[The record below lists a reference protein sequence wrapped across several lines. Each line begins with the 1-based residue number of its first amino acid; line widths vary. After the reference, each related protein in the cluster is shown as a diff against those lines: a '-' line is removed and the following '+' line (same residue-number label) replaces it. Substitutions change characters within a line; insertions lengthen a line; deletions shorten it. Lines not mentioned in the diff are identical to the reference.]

1 MQRRTS
7 LLRSVHPCPAGSR
20 KTAEV
25 NGKNASNHK
34 KRHLPPKPGE
44 RSLNVKRDEKLVC
57 HRTSSS
63 SRPPGNTKLVVGK
76 KDAHLNHELRVSR
89 AATMKS
95 KCPRKTSQK
104 LVSNPPTRKVSCSG
118 GNTKKERAESK
129 VYHEKIVHEART
141 EKVSVPKIPK
151 ILVTLVESESW
162 RSSSSTTQRR
172 VLHSHSGD
180 SVETQAEAIDT
191 DEVIDSGQTSDTL
204 DSFECFTD
212 SQNETTSSSDSDKFD
227 RLQFKSQ
234 ECKTGGEAE
243 RGSGTGQGHFPTLNA
258 TAAPD
263 SLYYKIKSTSLGG
276 RSQNQHPVGSLKI
289 PHKSGFDLIPS
300 STKIGALAHSS
311 QEEFSWIG
319 WNSANWHY
327 QNTQPLNRWGSA
339 GGTVDGSAN
348 KDTSNKY
355 PLKVGNK
362 PISNRCNSL
371 VHKESSRNKHVFIS
385 GATQPHILVDASGEN
400 DVTKVTYMNQ
410 TQSGEEDLSESGSR
424 AIISQATYTQT
435 SLTVKKEVE
444 IGAGAECHQAD
455 REPSTV
461 GSLSTLPPFTLPEHC
476 TQLDCLV
483 GDDGPNIVLSPS
495 YEAPLAGILTTEG
508 CQKKLSLP
516 NEEVHLQRSEAFTPE
531 MNENGCDEDE
541 STICDDP
548 ILMLTNSE
556 FVKVKNSTGIAPELV
571 QREMREDAVT
581 IEGQIPRKRMIS
593 IRTKNLTEKQK
604 QQILLSLSWN
614 PSRITESLDASL
626 YATCLER
633 KKLLSQPN
641 DSKMPLSKKIIPPSS
656 AYVKQWSL
664 SEESVH
670 TVVELNPTY
679 MKAIETVISPTCPQN
694 FVEVY
699 YDASLCMTR
708 AGPVRSR
715 DVSAA
720 VNVLIDLDQNTF
732 SVPDLDSSVVTSDV
746 DTVTLEHDF
755 QNAGSQKSYLRKKK
769 KKTSGLKYFTQFEE
783 FFNASYTLSSP
794 TTHERVQPESIDEA
808 DREKITFTYSS
819 DFCRVER
826 CELPPIPTSDVYNFL
841 CFQKQVNVP
850 LHAEIV
856 QCINEGL
863 LSDNDSDGELSN
875 PDSKSMLHYSV
886 AKRDI
891 GHSSTVVSK
900 TSKQIMNTR
909 VIANVQSYGKN
920 QHGAVD
926 EVEINHSN
934 SSRCGCNRSFTGVS
948 HVQGPSSG
956 RSDNCGTWGQMCS
969 DPGRMANSGG
979 GCSSGGQNATKCP
992 SSCPI
997 KSVNDI
1003 SKETDINKIA
1013 ASCIRRY
1020 TLEESKAL
1028 ATSSPMYRPNPCSP
1042 TQKSCDN
1049 MKPTASCP
1057 EEQMSTTP
1065 KMPGKKVEG
1074 QAELSLKPLSSPKC
1088 RQNYSRMRQN
1098 ESVTADS
1105 SDGQCRRGLQSS
1117 SMCRPTKPQ
1126 NDKCM
1131 RNSTESFDDF
1141 KSFCNPGYSQPSPPT
1156 NMQRNPAN
1164 RKSGR
1169 HSPCRIAITGCER
1182 PVLPSYCPPRISN
1195 PEIDSRDRFSR
1206 RRTDYGVCGD
1216 MSKSTSRFLNTG
1228 EDGECGGSSQRL
1240 TGGEKMNRD
1249 CCQQSSRYPISPSP
1263 KWNNTTAKDVSCD
1276 CLKGNRPQDSRNE
1289 DQELRYGDDSCQK
1302 NPGGYSFKIKYT
1314 EVEEADSPSTP
1325 DASDNDCLGKPNQL
1339 QVKDRNRHSPNECS
1353 CKSPCKTPSNS
1364 QHASCKYSVEDYSR
1378 DDDEVGY
1385 QGCEN
1390 FDGDTGACP
1399 DDYYGNDSSVPPFL
1413 QDESS
1418 CGRIRASKH
1427 TYEDP
1432 SAIMMQRYQQN
1443 YMSCS
1448 PDFAEFSRSPHQP
1461 QQRYMEE
1468 NRGCM
1473 HQMWSDMERSPNW
1486 HGNTKN
1492 SERARCM
1499 SRAHSEECPSPYPVC
1514 KKSCGIR
1521 RKRSRKR
1528 CVSRRQPTQK
1538 CSGRPRKVVKLSR
1551 RASMELE
1558 RRYAAQVPR
1567 SESSLACEAARNK
1580 RRYSPPDSCRED
1592 AIVSGENKKCLCRSS
1607 SRCVMVNPCYRNN
1620 RAALL
1625 RRKFNAA
1632 KIEEEGD
1639 PCCCVMLFRS
1649 TPVQG
1654 NDFSP
1659 GQFSESCEER
1669 EGGAF
1674 NCCMNGEQVE
1684 RDPCRKPKSPCSRS
1698 PIPLNG
1704 CQPRERDTEAKKNSC
1719 RSNTPCL
1726 NIDLKGKKIMLRKFE
1741 NTTNCA
1747 SSELTLPENMC
1758 GKNSANND
1766 ISIALGDKTIII
1778 KNPDSNDQV
1787 CFESK
1792 YGQWAPDSCSQS
1804 GSSCVDSVVSRHM
1817 GCTKQ
1822 HRQKSPCKRKCGSA
1836 AVRKRSTPLKTCSL
1850 RETSTC
1856 ERSAGIK
1863 PSVCQPSVC
1872 VALDFVPDVQEP
1884 PPKEPLNKLCTP
1896 TKSIQTKK
1904 SPGFCP
1910 CTQISNGAMP
1920 CSKRPTKVNS
1930 PPASS
1935 PQSGSLRTTPI
1946 RQWNTPP
1953 TCHPGS
1959 VGNSNS
1965 RSKSPGGYNSTP
1977 CYQPYRATAQNASA
1991 DGGQRGGCKPS
2002 GCSKVSE
2009 ASGEPSKKTA
2019 PTQTTK
2025 EEESKEGDKKEKCT
2039 QCAKKRSFF
2048 ARMCDKFKKKCAK
2061 ANAQNQTDEEVK
2073 DDDSDDTDTGD
2084 GSKCMPVNDTTS
2096 CSLRFNETRS
2106 YNCSACSTSRCVS
2119 NQSHSFMDFT
2129 DDPTTNLQLT
2139 MRSWNNTAKRI
2150 MPPVPCQ
2157 RAYSLEIAKMHN
2169 GPTEVNKLKS
2179 AVVPKGKDQ
2188 VPKPWQGSEK
2198 ASAIKVP
2205 EASLTPRVMNAS
2217 PLRSSS
2223 NSFGFPSPHENA
2235 KIQSIKAVIQA
2246 PKMPKYTFAR
2256 CQNDRLLPDSRFAV
2270 ISPSLHHKA
2279 SIMTN
2284 GYEANENTE
2293 VEPLTPMGQKKGEKI
2308 PLQYSFQVEGRRIHV
2323 KVDKE
2328 GVFHVQEVGKP
2339 PSPPPSVNV
2348 VKSGEK
2354 LRPNTNGVNGERS
2367 TSLGSSIKATDKAG
2381 EIQSQPSSSAQL
2393 ESESSGKSIGV
2404 NGTPNKCS
2412 ISRSKNSPIHEIL
2425 RRSIRSLSGKLT
2437 PRFSCQAN
2445 QQMGNSHTVIEEEK
2459 MSGSD
2464 CEFWVPLTASEIP
2477 FQTDSKRITSK
2488 IFSTNSPLKMH
2499 NTSEESMIPCNQ
2511 NDHQAILDHC
2521 RGTRRRDSTT
2531 SSQMLFRGVGTAV
2544 GSSYTD
2550 ALPIVS
2556 STKSHRSKKKKRVYA
2571 NAESEN
2577 VNKPVSYTHY
2587 SNYKSGDCV
2596 QKRGSWADERDCI
2609 VEDFDSYP
2617 KTKNSTL
2624 FTYDCQSDS
2633 ETSIGISA
2641 SMNMG
2646 KQLRLQ
2652 AGYMDSAKPATP
2664 YHHFSLLGFSG
2675 GEEDSTRPH
2684 VEKQHAPII
2693 RSNSA
2698 PLFLRKKTLSNHLFS
2713 NQGTPEPALSN
2724 SDTDNIMETPFNE
2737 DYCDLQEGTEAQA
2750 QADLTNRNNS
2760 AREEGR
2766 ITTRKVS
2773 NRKIYI
2779 EEFLQQCSNFS
2790 NQNNYFKSHHEQ
2802 VTHPQLTT
2810 LRSPRLLPPLNDSLV
2825 CGDVKKIVS
2834 VGSQLSN
2841 EKEKNVTMFPV
2852 EIDKDDTSLRNDG
2865 NSTESVKEKSSDS
2878 ETEDP
2883 SPMSTTLTLLLE
2895 GLCGT
2900 GGGAMDSRVSTRSE
2914 PQRFNTKCKKRP
2926 CVNENVRCAS
2936 KPTTNG
2942 QNKGEGKRVE
2952 TSAHNCLKF
2961 KENKSFLLRKR
2972 QNCNHTSVRCMACLK
2987 KQQKQTLAKPE
2998 IHFFA
3003 KGILK
3008 HPFRKA
3014 RRKDKRSP
3022 KDTIF
3027 KKSSKGSPRSET
3039 KKRRRG
3045 HLTKPSGDRCCCASL
3060 SRRWRSSSRHKTRSH
3075 ASSCCNRMASFGIDT
3090 DGYGPNTS
3098 TECYTFQ
3105 LVEPSVSIEQP
3116 SPDFSRCKYDPLM
3129 HQSRL
3134 FRQCSDVSVAPRSAS
3149 LSQYSRKHFVS
3160 ASSPKSR
3167 SVSMPTAEENE
3178 DDGEVEN
3185 STKFGKPNFIFPPPY
3200 NTSHAPGKLSL
3211 NSSSKTGEC
3220 QSLMGDCMA
3229 NRQSSCLKMKTALP
3243 IWDVKASTPPLLMV
3257 PSSRSQSDESSFVS
3271 SPITSLNTSE
3281 AEV

>member
-1 MQRRTS
+1 MRKLVTFTRIKVNQYVTATETSNSVFEESNGKDNGRFEESKTVEKGNKS
-7 LLRSVHPCPAGSR
+7 LLVGAI
-20 KTAEV
+20 AMI
-25 NGKNASNHK
+25 NGKATRVGPNSTYNGTGEGIGMGDINAVLKSVK
-34 KRHLPPKPGE
+34 T
-44 RSLNVKRDEKLVC
+44 RS
-57 HRTSSS
+57 
-63 SRPPGNTKLVVGK
+63 TKLASRSHLKALK
-76 KDAHLNHELRVSR
+76 KIRLILEDLTKALFKRVAIWSCKQLTQWKTCLNAPQNITEYL
-89 AATMKS
+89 KS
-95 KCPRKTSQK
+95 
-104 LVSNPPTRKVSCSG
+104 
-118 GNTKKERAESK
+118 
-129 VYHEKIVHEART
+129 
-141 EKVSVPKIPK
+141 
-151 ILVTLVESESW
+151 
-162 RSSSSTTQRR
+162 
-172 VLHSHSGD
+172 
-180 SVETQAEAIDT
+180 
-191 DEVIDSGQTSDTL
+191 SGQ
-204 DSFECFTD
+204 
-212 SQNETTSSSDSDKFD
+212 N
-227 RLQFKSQ
+227 
-234 ECKTGGEAE
+234 
-243 RGSGTGQGHFPTLNA
+243 RG
-258 TAAPD
+258 D
-263 SLYYKIKSTSLGG
+263 WKIS
-276 RSQNQHPVGSLKI
+276 
-289 PHKSGFDLIPS
+289 
-300 STKIGALAHSS
+300 
-311 QEEFSWIG
+311 
-319 WNSANWHY
+319 Y
-327 QNTQPLNRWGSA
+327 
-339 GGTVDGSAN
+339 
-348 KDTSNKY
+348 
-355 PLKVGNK
+355 
-362 PISNRCNSL
+362 
-371 VHKESSRNKHVFIS
+371 FI
-385 GATQPHILVDASGEN
+385 
-400 DVTKVTYMNQ
+400 
-410 TQSGEEDLSESGSR
+410 
-424 AIISQATYTQT
+424 
-435 SLTVKKEVE
+435 
-444 IGAGAECHQAD
+444 
-455 REPSTV
+455 
-461 GSLSTLPPFTLPEHC
+461 
-476 TQLDCLV
+476 
-483 GDDGPNIVLSPS
+483 
-495 YEAPLAGILTTEG
+495 
-508 CQKKLSLP
+508 
-516 NEEVHLQRSEAFTPE
+516 
-531 MNENGCDEDE
+531 
-541 STICDDP
+541 
-548 ILMLTNSE
+548 
-556 FVKVKNSTGIAPELV
+556 
-571 QREMREDAVT
+571 
-581 IEGQIPRKRMIS
+581 
-593 IRTKNLTEKQK
+593 
-604 QQILLSLSWN
+604 
-614 PSRITESLDASL
+614 
-626 YATCLER
+626 
-633 KKLLSQPN
+633 
-641 DSKMPLSKKIIPPSS
+641 
-656 AYVKQWSL
+656 
-664 SEESVH
+664 
-670 TVVELNPTY
+670 
-679 MKAIETVISPTCPQN
+679 
-694 FVEVY
+694 
-699 YDASLCMTR
+699 
-708 AGPVRSR
+708 
-715 DVSAA
+715 
-720 VNVLIDLDQNTF
+720 
-732 SVPDLDSSVVTSDV
+732 
-746 DTVTLEHDF
+746 
-755 QNAGSQKSYLRKKK
+755 
-769 KKTSGLKYFTQFEE
+769 
-783 FFNASYTLSSP
+783 
-794 TTHERVQPESIDEA
+794 
-808 DREKITFTYSS
+808 
-819 DFCRVER
+819 
-826 CELPPIPTSDVYNFL
+826 
-841 CFQKQVNVP
+841 VNVP

-863 LSDNDSDGELSN
+863 LSNNDSDGELSN

-886 AKRDI
+886 AKRDG
-891 GHSSTVVSK
+891 GHSSTAVSK
-900 TSKQIMNTR
+900 TSKQITNTR

-969 DPGRMANSGG
+969 DPDRMANSGE

-1028 ATSSPMYRPNPCSP
+1028 ATSPHMYRPNPCSP

-1057 EEQMSTTP
+1057 GEQMSTTS

-1088 RQNYSRMRQN
+1088 GQNYPRMRQN
-1098 ESVTADS
+1098 ESVMADS
-1105 SDGQCRRGLQSS
+1105 SDGQYRRGLQSS
-1117 SMCRPTKPQ
+1117 SMCRPPKPQ

-1131 RNSTESFDDF
+1131 RNSTDSLDDF
-1141 KSFCNPGYSQPSPPT
+1141 KSFCNPGYSQPRPPT

-1206 RRTDYGVCGD
+1206 GRTDYGVCGD
-1216 MSKSTSRFLNTG
+1216 MGKSTSRFLNTG

-1249 CCQQSSRYPISPSP
+1249 CCQQSSRYPTSPSP

-1276 CLKGNRPQDSRNE
+1276 CLKGNRPHDLRNE

-1302 NPGGYSFKIKYT
+1302 NPGGYFFKIKYT

-1325 DASDNDCLGKPNQL
+1325 DASDDDCLGKPNQL
-1339 QVKDRNRHSPNECS
+1339 QARDRNHHSPNECS
-1353 CKSPCKTPSNS
+1353 CKSPCKTPSNP
-1364 QHASCKYSVEDYSR
+1364 QYASCKYSVEDYSR

-1390 FDGDTGACP
+1390 FDGDTRVCP

-1413 QDESS
+1413 QNESS

-1432 SAIMMQRYQQN
+1432 SALMMQRCQQN
-1443 YMSCS
+1443 YMSYS
-1448 PDFAEFSRSPHQP
+1448 PDFVDFSRSPHQP

-1486 HGNTKN
+1486 QRNKKN
-1492 SERARCM
+1492 SERARYM

-1514 KKSCGIR
+1514 KKTCGIR

-1528 CVSRRQPTQK
+1528 CVSRRQPAQK

-1592 AIVSGENKKCLCRSS
+1592 AIMSGENKKCLCRSS

-1639 PCCCVMLFRS
+1639 PCCCITLFRS

-1674 NCCMNGEQVE
+1674 NYCMNGEQVE
-1684 RDPCRKPKSPCSRS
+1684 RDPYREAKSPCSRS

-1704 CQPRERDTEAKKNSC
+1704 CQPRERDPEAKKNSC

-1778 KNPDSNDQV
+1778 KNPGSTDQV

-1920 CSKRPTKVNS
+1920 CSKRPAKINS
-1930 PPASS
+1930 PTASS

-1953 TCHPGS
+1953 TCQPGS

-1965 RSKSPGGYNSTP
+1965 KSKSSGGYNGTP

-2002 GCSKVSE
+2002 GCSKVSG

-2025 EEESKEGDKKEKCT
+2025 EEESKEGDEKENCT
-2039 QCAKKRSFF
+2039 QCAKRRSFF

-2139 MRSWNNTAKRI
+2139 MRSWNNTASEPHSGFPAFVQHPLINSRGWCKSERVYRKTGRPQCREDYRMRTCPTGMWQNNLCASSHSFAPDMSVKCCSVASKALVTKCLCQEVNLGVPSCKNPTMRIRKERNFKLNGVCFCSKYGYPNKGYYFPLLAFGHSIKDNSDQVKGPKRLRNYHRFAQCPCYRSYIGQFPCHGGKVSLERGDRDYEKEDRMKAIEKSKNSNNFPSGTNEFDCCAKSMGNGGPTTEGRKTASSQCFTRDSSSHFLHEPTIKPPHQGSASTKNTCDDLKRLDRPLFQTINRPCYEVLALFKRPLAKNHTNESMMHEPQKSKYLDSHYQPALRKVRTDPSTVKSKNVNTSSRWPRISTPYKKGSHTLRSGRTIENLGEVDNRRFSATKSTDEFTCGRVESALLSPSNKTCGYVEVRPICKQPVVIKSSVKSNSGLDVPFYAKNWSQSMPKFQPSPVRSSSFMMLHGNTLSAKPAFLPRNSAPSLQTRRSYGQVPPPICSKASFNNMYPHRCRVSFDSKPVNPPYGSMGCGNYPRGANYPTGFSKMSERI
-2150 MPPVPCQ
+2150 MPPVSCQ
-2157 RAYSLEIAKMHN
+2157 QAYSFEIAKMHN

-2179 AVVPKGKDQ
+2179 AVAPKGKDQ
-2188 VPKPWQGSEK
+2188 VLKPWQGSEK

-2217 PLRSSS
+2217 SLRSSS
-2223 NSFGFPSPHENA
+2223 NSFGFPTPHENA
-2235 KIQSIKAVIQA
+2235 NVQSIKAVIQA

-2256 CQNDRLLPDSRFAV
+2256 CQNDTLLPNSRITV

-2279 SIMTN
+2279 TIMTN
-2284 GYEANENTE
+2284 GYEPNENTE
-2293 VEPLTPMGQKKGEKI
+2293 FEPLTPMGQKKGEKI
-2308 PLQYSFQVEGRRIHV
+2308 PFQYSFQVEGRRIHV

-2354 LRPNTNGVNGERS
+2354 SRPNTNGVNGERS
-2367 TSLGSSIKATDKAG
+2367 TSLGSSIKATAKAG
-2381 EIQSQPSSSAQL
+2381 EIQSQTSSSAQL

-2412 ISRSKNSPIHEIL
+2412 TSRSKNSPIHEIL

-2464 CEFWVPLTASEIP
+2464 CELWVPLTASEIP

-2488 IFSTNSPLKMH
+2488 IFSTNCPLKMH
-2499 NTSEESMIPCNQ
+2499 NTSKESMIPCNQ

-2521 RGTRRRDSTT
+2521 RGTHRRDSTT
-2531 SSQMLFRGVGTAV
+2531 SSQMLFRGVSTAV

-2587 SNYKSGDCV
+2587 SNYKSGDCA
-2596 QKRGSWADERDCI
+2596 KMRGSWADERDCI

-2652 AGYMDSAKPATP
+2652 AGYIDSAKPATP

-2684 VEKQHAPII
+2684 VEKQHAPIV

-2698 PLFLRKKTLSNHLFS
+2698 PLFLRKKTSSNHLYS

-2724 SDTDNIMETPFNE
+2724 SDTDNIMESPLNE

-2760 AREEGR
+2760 AREESR
-2766 ITTRKVS
+2766 ITARKVS
-2773 NRKIYI
+2773 NRQIYS

-2790 NQNNYFKSHHEQ
+2790 NQNNYFKSYHEQ

-2841 EKEKNVTMFPV
+2841 EKENNVTMFPV
-2852 EIDKDDTSLRNDG
+2852 EIDKDDTSPRNDG
-2865 NSTESVKEKSSDS
+2865 NSTEPVKEKSSDS

-2900 GGGAMDSRVSTRSE
+2900 GGGAMDSRVSNRSE

-2926 CVNENVRCAS
+2926 CVNENAWCAS

-2942 QNKGEGKRVE
+2942 QNKGEGKKVE

-3060 SRRWRSSSRHKTRSH
+3060 SRRWKSSSRHKTRSH
-3075 ASSCCNRMASFGIDT
+3075 TSSCCNRMASFGIDT

-3105 LVEPSVSIEQP
+3105 LVEPSASIEQP

-3129 HQSRL
+3129 HQGRL

-3149 LSQYSRKHFVS
+3149 LSQYSRRHFVS

-3178 DDGEVEN
+3178 YAGEVEN
-3185 STKFGKPNFIFPPPY
+3185 STKLGKPNFIFPPPY
-3200 NTSHAPGKLSL
+3200 DTSRAPGKLSL

-3229 NRQSSCLKMKTALP
+3229 NRQSSCLKMKTSLP